1 MGREIYVRDVAVRY
15 GSSEKR
21 VRQIA
26 RDLVPERAGPRRHVW
41 QGWDDPDLKAVL
53 ERLENGGKA
62 EPPREWDLT
71 ISSKNQVTLPVAAL
85 KALRVKSGD
94 KLTAVVKGRVLEL
107 LPHPVSWVDYYA
119 GIAPGLYGQTD
130 EEIDAYIRE
139 SRGEWEPL
147 EE

>member
-1 MGREIYVRDVAVRY
+1 MGRELYVRDVAVRY
-15 GSSEKR
+15 GRSEKR

-26 RDLVPERAGPRRHVW
+26 RDLRPAHAGHQRHVW
-41 QGWDDPDLKAVL
+41 QGWDDPDLKPIL
-53 ERLENGGKA
+53 ERLENAGQPDA
-62 EPPREWDLT
+62 VREWDLT

-85 KALRVKSGD
+85 RALRVKAGD

-139 SRGEWEPL
+139 SRGEWEPP